1 MKDARLAKHSPQP
14 SAQSKESIPMA
25 EEFEVP
31 SPHERRVESAAE
43 SPGDTLAQRIA
54 LMTAIIATVAAFIS
68 YQSGS
73 AQNQAMFL
81 KNESILKQ
89 AEASDQ
95 WAFFQAK
102 SMKAQLAADFAV
114 VATGPQDKARF
125 AAEQEREDK
134 ERADI
139 RAEATKLQAESRELG
154 RKSEARLRPH
164 ERLSLALTFLQIAI
178 ALAAITVLTRKKWL
192 LWGASASAAIGVGAA
207 VTAFF
212 L

>member
-1 MKDARLAKHSPQP
+1 
-14 SAQSKESIPMA
+14 MA

-31 SPHERRVESAAE
+31 SPHEHRVESAAE